1 MPVDIV
7 NRSSCRDHPVVWML
21 KICESD
27 YLVILLDDIV
37 IVKTKLRFGHPA

>member
-7 NRSSCRDHPVVWML
+7 NRSSCREQTVVRRL
-21 KICESD
+21 KICEAD
-27 YLVILLDDIV
+27 YSVSFLDDIV